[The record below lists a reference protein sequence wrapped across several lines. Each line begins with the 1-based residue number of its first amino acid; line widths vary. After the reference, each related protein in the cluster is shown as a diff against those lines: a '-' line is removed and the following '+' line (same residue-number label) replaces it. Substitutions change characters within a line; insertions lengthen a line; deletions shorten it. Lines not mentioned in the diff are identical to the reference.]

1 MKRNKK
7 IEILIL
13 VIVMILSIVLMSWK
27 IYSEIDKTQ
36 DVVNGNYYTK
46 TTYKEAE
53 FLGKFTS
60 NPHHVRNNQRI
71 QTYDQ
76 FKILESGEIVNL
88 PVSLN
93 GGHSGEKNVTIAI
106 VDYYSNDTNKH
117 IYQKIYVAEVEDY
130 FENDVFDQNIEN

>member
-1 MKRNKK
+1 MKKNKK

-13 VIVMILSIVLMSWK
+13 VLLMILIIGLASLK
-27 IYSEIDKTQ
+27 IYSEIIKTQ

-60 NPHHVRNNQRI
+60 DYNRAGNRREI
-71 QTYDQ
+71 QTYDK
-76 FKILESGEIVNL
+76 FKILETGEIVKL
-88 PVSLN
+88 PVNLN

-117 IYQKIYVAEVEDY
+117 IYQKIYIAEVEDY
-130 FENDVFDQNIEN
+130 FDNSIEY